1 MSFEKEAI
9 RKGPLTEVS
18 TLTVQKELSRLSI
31 SGESGDTVM
40 AAAAAATR
48 GGPGNVQGLV
58 KQAEQRL
65 SLDTTT
71 SPSRKWTAFDDTHLP
86 SKPSLEIEV
95 PIAHKPPT
103 GRFAK
108 QLSLSDMELSDSEEV
123 CLVSPFG
130 LSPSGQ
136 PPRTLISQFSQSYG
150 TSPTPSWSWGWG
162 RLPVKA
168 DSKAR
173 SLHFVT
179 LFFLVP
185 GSPLFC
191 CLPEGISLPAVR
203 PKSAY
208 LPGGNES
215 GGPEGI

>member
-1 MSFEKEAI
+1 
-9 RKGPLTEVS
+9 
-18 TLTVQKELSRLSI
+18 
-31 SGESGDTVM
+31 M

-179 LFFLVP
+179 LFFWYLAHHFFAVFQK
-185 GSPLFC
+185 GSHSPQSGQSQHTFQAAMNLAAQKGFDLEIPDEYLFFSSSSSTG
-191 CLPEGISLPAVR
+191 CLPHEPI
-203 PKSAY
+203 
-208 LPGGNES
+208 PGE
-215 GGPEGI
+215 